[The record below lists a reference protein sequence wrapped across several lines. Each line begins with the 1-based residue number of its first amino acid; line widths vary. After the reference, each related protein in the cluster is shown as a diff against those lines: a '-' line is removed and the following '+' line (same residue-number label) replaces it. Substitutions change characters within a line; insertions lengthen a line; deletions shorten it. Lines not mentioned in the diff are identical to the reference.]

1 MPNLFLPKGEVLN
14 PAKTKELLFPLK
26 VNVWSKGAGPKAAWS
41 CSEQDPL
48 DPKAGETMDCRIL
61 LLIVHILSL
70 TESCLLG
77 SVVLDLPQV
86 GKSETLVMLGG
97 DSHPP
102 CLA

>member
-1 MPNLFLPKGEVLN
+1 MPKLFLPKGEVLN

-26 VNVWSKGAGPKAAWS
+26 VSVWSKGAGQKAAWS

-48 DPKAGETMDCRIL
+48 DPKAAETTDCRIL
-61 LLIVHILSL
+61 PFIVHILSL

-77 SVVLDLPQV
+77 CVVLDLPRI
-86 GKSETLVMLGG
+86 GKSETWVMLEG
-97 DSHPP
+97 DSHP